1 MVPAV
6 PMAFRGSLAKSG
18 TVLWRGRSLWFRVA
32 FGWWALP
39 IAIALFWAF
48 ILTWKTNRG
57 LLILPYQK
65 MARYIWER
73 KLADK
78 SQDGAGEFLGNIER
92 AVGLPAKNGEGCVV
106 CNENQTTEEH
116 IIPKWLQ
123 RKHGLWQQQLNRPN
137 GTSMDYGK
145 LKVSLC
151 EVCNSNHFSKLENL
165 ISALDWSKTASA
177 PETSLALQ
185 LWVTKIYYFLQL
197 FEQSKTVHD
206 PVHGNRSLV
215 SSEDIFN
222 AHLLQ
227 IILKQV
233 GSPTLLEQPLK
244 DPASLWIFE
253 CSEDWDPSEFMY
265 ASSSGQN
272 IICLKISS
280 KVLFAIVGDWGQYK
294 MAGALGWI
302 DSSVDSLMFYEIFI
316 LLQYLVEKNG
326 ISTSFGFTSQADGQD
341 PKLIPIPIPANDLN
355 ICVYDDYGPFRQAKF
370 EELN

>member
-1 MVPAV
+1 
-6 PMAFRGSLAKSG
+6 MAFRGSLAKSG
-18 TVLWRGRSLWFRVA
+18 RVLWRGRSLWFKVA

-39 IAIALFWAF
+39 IAIALFWIF
-48 ILTWKTNRG
+48 ILTWKTIRG
-57 LLILPYQK
+57 LLMLPYQK

-73 KLADK
+73 KLADQ
-78 SQDGAGEFLGNIER
+78 SQDGAGEFLRNIER
-92 AVGLPAKNGEGCVV
+92 AVGLQAKNGEGCVV
-106 CNENQTTEEH
+106 CDENRTTEEH

-145 LKVSLC
+145 LTVSLC

-302 DSSVDSLMFYEIFI
+302 DSPVDSLMFYEIFI

-326 ISTSFGFTSQADGQD
+326 ISTSFGFMSQADGQD
-341 PKLIPIPIPANDLN
+341 PKLFPIPIQAHDLN

-370 EELN
+370 DELN